1 MPRLH
6 RDARFGH
13 FSFSHSAAVLSNTV
27 RRGDL
32 LSDDEKIAQWQV
44 SFDWLW
50 LVVVGQ
56 RLSFFL
62 SSCVLCC
69 SWDRRAARGNG
80 KEKDERVR
88 RISTRTKTWVGLY
101 DEWMNAWLTDWA
113 KASTRCASIVILTDI
128 QARKHHVSVYSRK
141 SRSIEQFIHC
151 QYPLF

>member
-1 MPRLH
+1 MPRLN

-13 FSFSHSAAVLSNTV
+13 FAFSHSAAVLSNTV
-27 RRGDL
+27 RRRSRL
-32 LSDDEKIAQWQV
+32 WRWENSTMA
-44 SFDWLW
+44 SFI
-50 LVVVGQ
+50 
-56 RLSFFL
+56 RLTLAGGRRTTFAFFL